1 MSRYSWCNPVSV
13 SSLVQIIWKVSQR
26 ISTVGINKI
35 FSCLLYVYAQVEY
48 LSTLQKPEL
57 KRKKVFGCKKKS
69 HTHLHKMEAGKI
81 TVLLIYNCLIQVLL
95 NTFPVSFQNKIP
107 VNWPKYLCMLILAR
121 FHISFKTGPVKNVET
136 YCFCRLN
143 DWLMPQ
149 STRISKLYDGTIVV
163 DQKFFM
169 VQRDL
174 YGPLIT
180 FCVGSCCYLFIC
192 LLGFVCFWIRLCTCT
207 MPKLNHCP
215 YVHWRSSLHWCRRP
229 VPNCL

>member
-169 VQRDL
+169 VQRDVWATHNFL
-174 YGPLIT
+174 CWELLLFVYLLVR
-180 FCVGSCCYLFIC
+180 FCLF
-192 LLGFVCFWIRLCTCT
+192 LDKVMYMYYAQTKSLPLCT
-207 MPKLNHCP
+207 LEII
-215 YVHWRSSLHWCRRP
+215 SSLM
-229 VPNCL
+229 